1 MTDYQFRQ
9 LFGEL
14 KKTNKL
20 LKEINA
26 GMKLMNS
33 QLAYRNKT
41 GDESKNLLLLMAR
54 RAGVKDS
61 DMVDPWGYTE

>member
-14 KKTNKL
+14 KKQNKL

-26 GMKLMNS
+26 GMKLLN
-33 QLAYRNKT
+33 QQTAYRNKY
-41 GDESKNLLLLMAR
+41 GDESKKLLLLMAR
-54 RAGVKDS
+54 RAGVTD
-61 DMVDPWGYTE
+61 DEMMDPWGYTE